1 MLSKAS
7 IWSNNVVNPPKLFEL
22 VSSHLYRSNMITG
35 NNIDFIESLHLK
47 TIVYIG
53 NSPVEDA
60 VLGFIRA
67 RGIRF
72 YAIND
77 SQRPSAE
84 DWKPIQ
90 DDTVKRV
97 LEVLL
102 DDANKPCLV
111 MCDDGFS
118 KTGVIVGCYR
128 RMQHWCVTS
137 SIQEYRRFDHDS
149 PTSFSA
155 ELYIEFFSPELLSL
169 RVC

>member
-72 YAIND
+72 VCAHFSLSRSTPLTIRSGPLQKIGNR
-77 SQRPSAE
+77 SRT
-84 DWKPIQ
+84 IQ
-90 DDTVKRV
+90 
-97 LEVLL
+97 
-102 DDANKPCLV
+102 
-111 MCDDGFS
+111 
-118 KTGVIVGCYR
+118 
-128 RMQHWCVTS
+128 
-137 SIQEYRRFDHDS
+137 
-149 PTSFSA
+149 
-155 ELYIEFFSPELLSL
+155 
-169 RVC
+169 